1 MIPGLNDNLFSPFRF
16 LKGIG
21 KLILAIAIAGT
32 AIFGVLRYA
41 AMIKSSV
48 PASDS
53 ETNPVEAKEESR

>member
-1 MIPGLNDNLFSPFRF
+1 

-41 AMIKSSV
+41 AMIESSV
-48 PASDS
+48 AAADS